1 MTADIALTL
10 VILLGSLVLF
20 ITEVIRM
27 DLVALLV
34 LGILAVTGLATPTE
48 ALSGFGNPAVVT
60 VWAMF
65 ILSEGLTRTGI
76 ASLLGQQVMRIA
88 GRHEAAL
95 VVVIMLTSGGLSFFM
110 NNIGVAALMLP
121 VVIEIS
127 RRTELSPSRLLMP
140 MAFGTLLGGLTT
152 LFGTPANLLVSV
164 ALDQAGHV
172 AFGLFDYMPVGAGAV
187 VAGII
192 FIVIFGRWLL
202 PSAAPAT
209 LSPQRSQR
217 ALRQRYGLQDRV
229 FSLRLPLTC
238 ALAGMKLGDIHIEAA
253 AGLKIIALERNGR
266 IETLPSR
273 RHDLQ
278 GGDKLLVQGRLD
290 HFEDTKR
297 WSELAVATGI
307 APQQDLP
314 VDTMPLLEATIAPD
328 SNLISTPVGEANL
341 RSRFGVDILAIARG
355 GNVRRKNLGR
365 IALREGDRLLLQGT
379 ATAIA
384 DLRDSKDFQ
393 DVDEP
398 GAEALQDIWDPVP
411 GLFVMSVP
419 AEPEFDGMPLVGS
432 RTSDIF
438 GFCVVGL
445 VDGDSESDSNSDD
458 GPGLP
463 DGEPVLHGG
472 ERLFIRGHEN
482 ELDIL
487 RGLCELVVEES
498 ISPNLNVF
506 DADRIAT
513 VEATLAPRSELVG
526 QSVADINFR
535 ERFGLELG
543 GIWRAGS
550 VLLDDLDR
558 QTIEFGDAFVLLGP
572 RQKLVLLNTES
583 DLLVLTPISP
593 DVTDTSRAPIAAG
606 IMLGVVAS
614 VLSGWMPIS
623 IAAIAG
629 VTLMVVTGCLSM
641 EQAYRAIDWR
651 AVVLIA
657 GMLPLGIA
665 MQESGAAQYL
675 ASLAM
680 DALGDSGPWTV
691 IFGLYIVTAAST
703 MIIPT
708 VALVVLMSPIALSA
722 CAELGIAPQ
731 TAMMGIAMAAS
742 ASFTSPI
749 SHPANVLIM
758 GPGGYRFSDY
768 IKLGGPLTI
777 IVFIV
782 VMLLLPIFW
791 PLQPA

>member
-1 MTADIALTL
+1 MTTDIALTL
-10 VILLGSLVLF
+10 IILMGSLVLF
-20 ITEVIRM
+20 VTEIIRM

-34 LGILAVTGLATPTE
+34 LGFLAVTGLTTPTE
-48 ALSGFGNPAVVT
+48 TLSGFGNPAVVT

-76 ASLLGQQVMRIA
+76 ASLLGRQVMRIA
-88 GRHEAAL
+88 GRREAAL

-127 RRTELSPSRLLMP
+127 RRTEVSPSRLLMP

-172 AFGLFDYMPVGAGAV
+172 PFGLFDYMPVGAGAV
-187 VAGII
+187 AAGII
-192 FIVIFGRWLL
+192 FIVVFGRWLL
-202 PSAAPAT
+202 PVTGPGT

-217 ALRQRYGLQDRV
+217 ALRQRYGLQDRI
-229 FSLRLPLTC
+229 FSLRLPTRST
-238 ALAGMKLGDIHIEAA
+238 LAGMTLGDIHIEAA
-253 AGLKIIALERNGR
+253 AGLTVIALERNGK

-273 RHDLQ
+273 RRQLQ

-290 HFEDTKR
+290 RFEDTRR
-297 WSELAVATGI
+297 WSELAVATEIMSQPG
-307 APQQDLP
+307 PP
-314 VDTMPLLEATIAPD
+314 VPLIEATIAPD
-328 SNLISTPVGEANL
+328 ASLIMIPAGEANL
-341 RSRFGVDILAIARG
+341 RSRIGADVLAIARA

-365 IALREGDRLLLQGT
+365 IALHEGDRLLLQGT
-379 ATAIA
+379 GDTLAELLA
-384 DLRDSKDFQ
+384 DSDFRD
-393 DVDEP
+393 VGEP
-398 GAEALQDIWDPVP
+398 DAEDLHERWGPVP
-411 GLFVMSVP
+411 DLFVAHVP
-419 AEPEFDGMPLVGS
+419 ATPGFDSMPLVGS
-432 RTSDIF
+432 RTADIF
-438 GFCVVGL
+438 GLCVVGQL
-445 VDGDSESDSNSDD
+445 DGYLA
-458 GPGLP
+458 PGMP
-463 DGEPVLHGG
+463 GDRQVLHAG
-472 ERLFIRGHEN
+472 ERLLIRGHDHEIK
-482 ELDIL
+482 IL
-487 RGLCELVVEES
+487 RGLCELIVEES

-506 DADRIAT
+506 EADRIAT
-513 VEATLAPRSELVG
+513 VEAALAPRSELVG

-535 ERFGLELG
+535 EQFGLELG

-550 VLLDDLDR
+550 VLLDDLDH

-572 RQKLVLLNTES
+572 RQKLALLNSES
-583 DLLVLTPISP
+583 DLLILTPISP
-593 DVTDTSRAPIAAG
+593 DVTDTSRAPLAAA

-629 VTLMVVTGCLSM
+629 VALMVMTGCLSM

-675 ASLAM
+675 AAMAM
-680 DALGDSGPWTV
+680 DALGNSGPWTV
-691 IFGLYIVTAAST
+691 IIGLYAVTAAAT

-722 CAELGIAPQ
+722 CAELGVAPQ

-758 GPGGYRFSDY
+758 GPGGYRFADY
-768 IKLGGPLTI
+768 IKLGGPLTA
-777 IVFIV
+777 IVFVV
-782 VMLLLPIFW
+782 VMLLLPVFW